1 MVTKPLVVDTF
12 LFFFQMKLGW
22 TQGVILERYDAGH
35 IFLFTLGLW
44 TVLNVRGVCR
54 PVIVG
59 LMGLFCSINGPMSNG
74 WTI

>member
-1 MVTKPLVVDTF
+1 M
-12 LFFFQMKLGW
+12 
-22 TQGVILERYDAGH
+22 ILERYDAGH

-44 TVLNVRGVCR
+44 TVLKDRGVCR

-74 WTI
+74 